1 MSWHP
6 YELDNHARNIVKLQ
20 TKESIKECY
29 RMRQTIAY
37 GLERFWGEQYRL
49 EGEDQFRADY
59 WSSVWNKLVNI
70 LAEGGVILP
79 QHQDVDMMANE
90 LWKLDMTDQQ
100 IALAVLTQFCD
111 CLIWWTQRY
120 KSQLPD

>member
-1 MSWHP
+1 MLETLS
-6 YELDNHARNIVKLQ
+6 N
-20 TKESIKECY
+20 Y
-29 RMRQTIAY
+29 RMRQTITY

-49 EGEDQFRADY
+49 EGEDQVRADY

>member
-6 YELDNHARNIVKLQ
+6 YELDNHARNLVKLQ
-20 TKESIKECY
+20 TAESIKESY
-29 RMRQTIAY
+29 KMRQTIAY

-49 EGEDQFRADY
+49 ENEDPVKATY
-59 WSSVWNKLVNI
+59 WRLVWNKLVEI

-79 QHQDVDMMANE
+79 QHQTVDMMADE
-90 LWKLDMTDQQ
+90 LWKLETIEQQ
-100 IALAVLTQFCD
+100 IALAILTQFCD

-120 KSQLPD
+120 KNRLQG